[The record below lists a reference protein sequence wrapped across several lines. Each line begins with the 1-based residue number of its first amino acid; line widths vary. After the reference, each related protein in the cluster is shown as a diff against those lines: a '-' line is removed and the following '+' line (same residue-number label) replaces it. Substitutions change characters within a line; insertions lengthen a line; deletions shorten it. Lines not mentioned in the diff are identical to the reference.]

1 MICGVM
7 CVCRTTFKFVPK
19 LIHKKGREWEGYRF
33 VVLRTG
39 EERGRETKKCK
50 IFLKICVF
58 LLL

>member
-33 VVLRTG
+33 VVLCTG
-39 EERGRETKKCK
+39 EERGIPFEP
-50 IFLKICVF
+50 FDSYAL
-58 LLL
+58 